1 VVWCTSGV
9 CVAGKITEQLK
20 HLRQASSDV
29 GAMHK
34 SDWDRRDMVHLAP
47 IEFRS
52 DGGLDGEVDDGDTAG
67 AGVRGRSG

>member
-20 HLRQASSDV
+20 HLRQASYDV
-29 GAMHK
+29 KAMHR

-47 IEFRS
+47 IEFGWDGES
-52 DGGLDGEVDDGDTAG
+52 DVGLDDEDCNTGC
-67 AGVRGRSG
+67 